1 MTEKCIMIL
10 EKSLKSLDRKIL
22 KKKRRAEKEQYEE
35 EERRNGNGE
44 RNLKR
49 GKANE

>member
-22 KKKRRAEKEQYEE
+22 KKKRRAEAEIYEGDQSE
-35 EERRNGNGE
+35 LDNGE
-44 RNLKR
+44 RAIKK